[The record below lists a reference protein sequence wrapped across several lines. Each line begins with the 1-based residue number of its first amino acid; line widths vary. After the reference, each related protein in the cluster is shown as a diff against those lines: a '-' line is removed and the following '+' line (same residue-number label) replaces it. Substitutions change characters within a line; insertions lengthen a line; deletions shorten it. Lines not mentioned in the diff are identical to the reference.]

1 MVRGAGVPQARRQKL
16 ALAEVVFWKQQS
28 HVSRSLSAASKQGRL
43 ESLECHAIVYLISTT

>member
-28 HVSRSLSAASKQGRL
+28 HVSRSLSTASKQGRL